1 MENIFCINFYKNLFI
16 LKKKVWRKLKILH
29 IFLVLANFV
38 TREKPRIYDIC
49 NVILIL
55 KTFQKN
61 WSLVLNVFKFKYSFS
76 EKKWIHLDDFS
87 VSSSEFQRVIFYIN
101 RSANVENHLKF
112 RPTLNVK
119 QLLNWWSISK
129 ETSFFSRHILN
140 FMHVQKIDEYS
151 QFQTMIRSIIF
162 ERSISNMHYSL
173 IK

>member
-76 EKKWIHLDDFS
+76 EKNEYIWMTFLCHLLNFNVLYS
-87 VSSSEFQRVIFYIN
+87 IFN

-129 ETSFFSRHILN
+129 ETSFFRDTSLISCMFKKLMIILN
-140 FMHVQKIDEYS
+140 FKQWFDPL
-151 QFQTMIRSIIF
+151 FLNDRSRTWIT
-162 ERSISNMHYSL
+162 RW
-173 IK
+173 